1 MSVLLASL
9 LIWVIDTRPTL
20 WMEAESLL
28 EPWANVT
35 LTCRAYTGSLGFQF
49 FKDGVAQEPVDVL
62 ALEYRFVLGAV
73 TSETRGLYRC
83 RTSMGDRWTELS
95 QLVEVSGADSLPR
108 PSLSAKPVSWI
119 TPHLNTTLVCSGGL
133 QGVTFLL
140 KREGDD
146 EFLEVAEAPKD
157 VKATFLV
164 HRAGN
169 YSCSYRTHASG
180 HPSESSATV
189 SIEGLEVP
197 PPPTLSIQ
205 NENAAVLFLGT
216 KKDLLCVAP
225 LSGVQ
230 FQLWRGDVQM
240 LVGMHST
247 TPGQVYFSSDTM
259 ASGLYTCRYSLYNSD
274 REWSRDSAPVELL
287 LSDGSLPPPELQ
299 AEPSATPEPGALTRL
314 RCRGPRAG
322 LRFALEQES
331 AARVHQW
338 HGLRSPEGAEAL
350 WELQDVSAL
359 DSGNYSCVYL
369 DPATPLTGSA
379 RSAALELRVDGPPP
393 RPRLQPL
400 WQGEVTPGRDA
411 VLRCVGP
418 VSNLR
423 FDLVREG
430 EEVEAVHMAR
440 GELVLNNVGPQH
452 AGNYRCRYRVGWPKP
467 LVSGLS
473 DPVELRVAGESSLGS
488 GINKG
493 GTPWFELDFG

>member
-9 LIWVIDTRPTL
+9 LIWGFALSPATMAAIFIETRPTL

-35 LTCRAYTGSLGFQF
+35 LTCRAYTASLGFQL
-49 FKDGVAQEPVDVL
+49 FKDGVAQEPVNVL

-83 RTSMGDRWTELS
+83 RTGMGDRWTGLS
-95 QLVEVSGADSLPR
+95 QLVEVSGAESLPQ

-119 TPHLNTTLVCSGGL
+119 TPHLNTTVVCSGGL

-140 KREGDD
+140 RREGDD
-146 EFLEVAEAPKD
+146 EFLEVAEASKD

-180 HPSESSATV
+180 HLSESSATV
-189 SIEGLEVP
+189 NIEGLEVP

-205 NENAAVLFLGT
+205 NENTAVLLPGT

-240 LVGMHST
+240 LVSMYST
-247 TPGQVYFSSDTM
+247 TPGRVYFSSDTL

-274 REWSRDSAPVELL
+274 KAWSSDSAPVELL

-299 AEPSATPEPGALTRL
+299 AEPSATPKPGALTRL

-322 LRFALEQES
+322 LRFALEQKS
-331 AARVHQW
+331 AWVSRW
-338 HGLRSPEGAEAL
+338 HGLRSPVGAEAL
-350 WELQDVSAL
+350 WELLDVSAL
-359 DSGNYSCVYL
+359 DSGNYSCVYT
-369 DPATPLTGSA
+369 DPATHPAGSA
-379 RSAALELRVDGPPP
+379 RSAALELLVEGPPP

-400 WQGEVTPGRDA
+400 WQGEVTPGRDV

-418 VSNLR
+418 VSNLQ
-423 FDLVREG
+423 FELVREG
-430 EEVEAVHMAR
+430 EEAEAVDTA
-440 GELVLNNVGPQH
+440 GGDLVLNNVGPQH
-452 AGNYRCRYRVGWPKP
+452 AGNYRCRYRVGWPSP
-467 LVSGLS
+467 LVSELS
-473 DPVELRVAGESSLGS
+473 DPVELRVAGS
-488 GINKG
+488 
-493 GTPWFELDFG
+493 